1 MANNILKL
9 VTVAMLLALFAG
21 CDENAQKDESNSQNL
36 NNEETAMVKFE
47 TTKGDILIE
56 LYPEKAPKTVDNF
69 LAYVKNGFYDGTIF
83 HRIIPGFVVQGGG
96 FDTNFEKKPT
106 MAPIVNE
113 ADNGLKNERGTLS
126 MARTDDPDS
135 ATSQFFINLVD
146 NDSLNPIPGRSA
158 GYAVFGKVV
167 EGMDVVDEMANVPTE
182 TRGRYADVPT
192 EDIVI
197 NNAVVTEE

>member
-1 MANNILKL
+1 MLKNILKL
-9 VTVAMLLALFAG
+9 VTAVLILALITG
-21 CDENAQKDESNSQNL
+21 CEETAEKEQSNSQNF
-36 NNEETAMVKFE
+36 NDEETAMVKFE

-56 LYPEKAPKTVDNF
+56 LYPEKAPKSVDNF
-69 LAYVKNGFYDGTIF
+69 LAYVRNDFYDGTIF

-96 FDTNFEKKPT
+96 FNTEFEKKPT

-126 MARTDDPDS
+126 MARTNDPDS

-182 TRGRYADVPT
+182 TRGRYADVPA
-192 EDIVI
+192 ENIVI
-197 NNAVVTEE
+197 INAVIKEE